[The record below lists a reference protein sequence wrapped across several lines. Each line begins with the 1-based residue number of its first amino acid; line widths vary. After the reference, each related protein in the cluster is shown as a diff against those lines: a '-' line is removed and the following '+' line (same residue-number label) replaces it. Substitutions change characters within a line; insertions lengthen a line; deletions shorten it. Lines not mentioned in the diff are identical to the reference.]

1 MIRLRHKVLI
11 HSFRLLDQIILVAA
25 AALIIYF
32 RPEIA
37 LSGGSP
43 VAQATYRMVDTVGVL
58 LLALGWVGIFAYCIR
73 YKADRFVALKTQL
86 KDLVK
91 ATTLASFWLIAVS
104 AVFSVRSINP
114 ANILIFWTVVTG
126 AGVVSRLLLRVTL
139 ISARRSGY
147 NYRFLLVIG
156 ANGRAR
162 EVVAKIDSRPELG
175 YKIVGFVAETP
186 QAREAWL
193 ASPGI
198 RGEIVGDLPDLQAV
212 LKRERVDE
220 MIVCLPVESRFS
232 DIVKVVQHARDLGV
246 VVRLMPELNDGTL
259 FKSLHL
265 EEFEGEHVVTLF
277 REQMLLQLLAKRAVD
292 AGLSFAALIV
302 LAPLMLVV
310 AILIKAT
317 SPGPVFFAQDR
328 VGMNQRRFRIYK
340 FRSMVIDAE
349 EKKKELA
356 HLNEIADGPAFKMK
370 DDPRITRIGRFIRK
384 TSIDELPQLFNVLH
398 GEMSLVGPRPPLP
411 DEVKR
416 YEWLFRKRLSVKPG
430 ITCVWQ
436 ISGRSNTTFERW
448 MQMDNE
454 YIENWSI
461 WLDLKILVKTVPAVL
476 LGRGAS

>member
-11 HSFRLLDQIILVAA
+11 HSFRVLDQLILVAA
-25 AALIIYF
+25 AAMIIYF
-32 RPEIA
+32 RPDIA
-37 LSGGSP
+37 LRGGT
-43 VAQATYRMVDTVGVL
+43 VATQATYRMGDSLGVL
-58 LLALGWVGIFAYCIR
+58 LVALGWVAIFAYCIR

-86 KDLVK
+86 KDLLK
-91 ATTLASFWLIAVS
+91 ATTLASFWLVIVCGI
-104 AVFSVRSINP
+104 FSVRSVNS
-114 ANILIFWTVVTG
+114 ANILLFWAAVTF
-126 AGVVSRLLLRVTL
+126 AGVVSRLALRMML
-139 ISARRSGY
+139 MSARRSGY

-156 ANGRAR
+156 ANDRAG
-162 EVVAKIDSRPELG
+162 EVASRIDARPELG
-175 YKIVGFVAETP
+175 FKVVGFVAETP
-186 QAREAWL
+186 AAQEAWGQT
-193 ASPGI
+193 AGN
-198 RGEIVGDLPDLQAV
+198 RGEVLGLLEDLQSI

-220 MIVCLPVESRFS
+220 MIVCLPVDSRFS
-232 DIVKVVQHARDLGV
+232 DIVRVVQHARDLGV
-246 VVRLMPELNDGTL
+246 VVRLMPDLKDGSL

-265 EEFEGEHVVTLF
+265 EEFEGEQVVTLF
-277 REQMLLQLLAKRAVD
+277 REQLLLQLLAKRAVD
-292 AGLSFAALIV
+292 ATASLAALVV

-310 AILIKAT
+310 AILIKVT

-370 DDPRITRIGRFIRK
+370 NDPRITRIGRFIRK

-411 DEVKR
+411 DEVKK

-461 WLDLKILVKTVPAVL
+461 WLDIKILLKTVPAVL

>member
-11 HSFRLLDQIILVAA
+11 HSFRLLDQMVLVAA
-25 AALIIYF
+25 AAAIIYF

-37 LSGGSP
+37 LRGGPPAS
-43 VAQATYRMVDTVGVL
+43 QATYRMVDTVGLL

-73 YKADRFVALKTQL
+73 YKADRFVAFKTQI
-86 KDLVK
+86 KDLAK
-91 ATTLASFWLIAVS
+91 ATTLASFWLVIVS

-114 ANILIFWTVVTG
+114 ANVLIFWAAVTA
-126 AGVVSRLLLRVTL
+126 AGVLSRLLLRVTL
-139 ISARRSGY
+139 MSARRSGY

-156 ANGRAR
+156 ANSRSA
-162 EVVAKIDSRPELG
+162 EVVSKIESRPELG
-175 YKIVGFVAETP
+175 YKIVGYVAETP
-186 QAREAWL
+186 EAQESWK
-193 ASPGI
+193 SVPGAT
-198 RGEIVGDLPDLQAV
+198 GEVVGTLDDLQGV

-220 MIVCLPVESRFS
+220 MIVCLPVDSRFS

-246 VVRLMPELNDGTL
+246 VVRLMPELQDGAL

-277 REQMLLQLLAKRAVD
+277 REQMLLQLLAKRMVD
-292 AGLSFAALIV
+292 ATLSLAALIV
-302 LAPLMLVV
+302 LAPLMIVV

-340 FRSMVIDAE
+340 FRSMVVDAE
-349 EKKKELA
+349 ERKKELA
-356 HLNEIADGPAFKMK
+356 HLNEIADGPAFKIK

-411 DEVKR
+411 DEVKK

-436 ISGRSNTTFERW
+436 ISGRSSTTFERW
-448 MQMDNE
+448 MEMDNE

-461 WLDLKILVKTVPAVL
+461 WLDLSILIKTIPAVL

>member
-11 HSFRLLDQIILVAA
+11 HSFRLLDQMILVAA
-25 AALIIYF
+25 AAIIIYF
-32 RPEIA
+32 RPEITFR
-37 LSGGSP
+37 GGSFI
-43 VAQATYRMVDTVGVL
+43 QATYRMSDTVGVL

-73 YKADRFVALKTQL
+73 YKADRFVALTTQL
-86 KDLVK
+86 KDLFK
-91 ATTLASFWLIAVS
+91 ATALASFWLIIVS
-104 AVFSVRSINP
+104 GTFSVRSINTV
-114 ANILIFWTVVTG
+114 NILLFWSVVT
-126 AGVVSRLLLRVTL
+126 AVGVLSRLMLRVML
-139 ISARRSGY
+139 MSARRSGY

-156 ANGRAR
+156 ANPRAK
-162 EVVAKIDSRPELG
+162 EVATRIDARPELG

-186 QAREAWL
+186 DARDGWT
-193 ASPGI
+193 G
-198 RGEIVGDLPDLQAV
+198 RGEVLGILDGLQDI

-220 MIVCLPVESRFS
+220 MMVCLPVDSRFS
-232 DIVKVVQHARDLGV
+232 DIIRVIQHGRDLGV
-246 VVRLMPELNDGTL
+246 VVRLMPDLHDGKL
-259 FKSLHL
+259 FKNMHL

-277 REQMLLQLLAKRAVD
+277 REQMLLQLLAKRVVD
-292 AGLSFAALIV
+292 ATISLVALIV

-310 AILIKAT
+310 AILIKVT

-349 EKKKELA
+349 ARKKELQ

-384 TSIDELPQLFNVLH
+384 TSIDELPQLLNVLR

-411 DEVKR
+411 DEVKS

-448 MQMDNE
+448 MEMDNE
-454 YIENWSI
+454 YIENWTI
-461 WLDLKILVKTVPAVL
+461 WLDMKILVKTVPAVL
-476 LGRGAS
+476 FGRGAA